1 MLTWGTSQ
9 RPPSGQA
16 AAWLAE
22 WEAGSGGD
30 GRGRLKGCSLA
41 RDSPTEALPGWLPSQ
56 EMQLKP
62 AAAPS
67 APTQASFLSLVYPS
81 LIITYLGQ
89 TAMIL
94 KK

>member
-1 MLTWGTSQ
+1 
-9 RPPSGQA
+9 
-16 AAWLAE
+16 
-22 WEAGSGGD
+22 
-30 GRGRLKGCSLA
+30 
-41 RDSPTEALPGWLPSQ
+41 
-56 EMQLKP
+56 MQLKP